1 MAAVAVGK
9 WSSEEHMRD
18 RALRGLQVTVV
29 SGFIK
34 DCRAVQ
40 ESCLGLC
47 NACREGVPVERMLV
61 REWVPQILLAMV
73 LPNAVKAQ
81 QEAEIPPTRVLHPR
95 RVLRLEWTFR
105 SHAWWAESTGQVSK
119 PSAGTPSVGDVDFSQ
134 VQWPEGTREISL
146 ILFDKA
152 VEGMAWPV
160 GLECLSFCALRSGC
174 GAWHV
179 SDRGSFNRSLVGA
192 NFPAGLRE
200 IFLGDAFDQPIEDVV
215 W

>member
-1 MAAVAVGK
+1 MATRSGQPPDGEILVGHTPLIKSEAAKGRIGGSILVRQISTIPSMAAVAVEK

-18 RALRGLQVTVV
+18 RALRGLQVAVV
-29 SGFIK
+29 SGFVK
-34 DCRAVQ
+34 DCRAAQ

-73 LPNAVKAQ
+73 LPNAAKAR
-81 QEAEIPPTRVLHPR
+81 QEGGIPPTRVLHPR

-119 PSAGTPSVGDVDFSQ
+119 PSAGTPSVGDVDFSE

-160 GLECLSFCALRSGC
+160 
-174 GAWHV
+174 
-179 SDRGSFNRSLVGA
+179 
-192 NFPAGLRE
+192 
-200 IFLGDAFDQPIEDVV
+200 
-215 W
+215 